1 VAVLA
6 ASDIPAAPVLGL
18 MAIGVVIAIV
28 GHVVRSKATVATGLA
43 VLFLATAG
51 MVVGGFAA
59 FSQDSS
65 DPRKDDPAYPGLP
78 R

>member
-1 VAVLA
+1 
-6 ASDIPAAPVLGL
+6 
-18 MAIGVVIAIV
+18 
-28 GHVVRSKATVATGLA
+28 
-43 VLFLATAG
+43 